1 MATRLT
7 NRAERLI
14 VVERLLFQSASGL
27 RAVEIA
33 DACGVDRRTVYRDLS
48 LLTEIGVPVYQRDG
62 RFYIDREH
70 YLATVRLN
78 RDETVSL
85 LLAASSATL
94 DAPHLSSA
102 LAKLSHALADPFLSQ
117 PHSAAV
123 EPLEAQIAETILR
136 AWSEQR
142 RIKLWYSPR
151 DSVNVRIGEIS
162 TYFVCSK
169 PGDPR
174 YVIGFDSLT
183 GRVRAVELSR
193 VQQVEILDHGYQ
205 MPFETRPLP
214 IYVRGSSKARGENAE
229 LA

>member
-14 VVERLLFQSASGL
+14 AVEHLLFQSASGL

-48 LLTEIGVPVYQRDG
+48 LLNEIGVPVFQRDG

-85 LLAASSATL
+85 LLAAANAAY
-94 DAPHLSSA
+94 DEPHLSSA

-117 PHSAAV
+117 AQTSAV
-123 EPLEAQIAETILR
+123 ESLEAQIVETIRR
-136 AWSEQR
+136 AWGDQR
-142 RIKLWYSPR
+142 RVKLWYSAR
-151 DSVNVRIGEIS
+151 ESVKVRISEIS

-169 PGDPR
+169 PDDPR
-174 YVIGFDSLT
+174 CVIGFDSLS
-183 GRVRAVELSR
+183 GRVRAFELNR
-193 VQQVEILDHGYQ
+193 IQKVEILEHGYQ
-205 MPFETRPLP
+205 MPLETRPYP
-214 IYVRGSSKARGENAE
+214 MYVRGSSKARGESAE
-229 LA
+229 FA

>member
-14 VVERLLFQSASGL
+14 AVEQLLFQSASGL

-48 LLTEIGVPVYQRDG
+48 LLNEIGVPVFQREG

-85 LLAASSATL
+85 LLAASNTSL

-102 LAKLSHALADPFLSQ
+102 LAKLSRALADPFLSQ
-117 PHSAAV
+117 TLPSTDS
-123 EPLEAQIAETILR
+123 LEAQIAEKIRL
-136 AWSEQR
+136 AWSERR
-142 RIKLWYSPR
+142 RIKLWYSTR
-151 DSVNVRIGEIS
+151 DSVKVRVSEVS
-162 TYFVCSK
+162 TYFVGSK
-169 PGDPR
+169 PADPR

-183 GRVRAVELSR
+183 GRVCAFELSR
-193 VQQVEILDHGYQ
+193 VQKVEILEHGYQ
-205 MPFETRPLP
+205 MPFETRPYP
-214 IYVRGSSKARGENAE
+214 SYVRGSSKTRGESVE

>member
-14 VVERLLFQSASGL
+14 AVEQLLFQSASGL

-48 LLTEIGVPVYQRDG
+48 LLTEIGVPVFQSDG

-85 LLAASSATL
+85 LLAASKASL
-94 DAPHLSSA
+94 DVPHLSSA
-102 LAKLSHALADPFLSQ
+102 LAKLSHALADPFLNHAQVVDS
-117 PHSAAV
+117 
-123 EPLEAQIAETILR
+123 LESQIAETILR
-136 AWSEQR
+136 AWSEHR
-142 RIKLWYSPR
+142 RVKLWYSAR
-151 DSVNVRIGEIS
+151 DSVKTRISELS
-162 TYFVCSK
+162 TYFVGNK

-183 GRVRAVELSR
+183 GRVRAFELSR
-193 VQQVEILDHGYQ
+193 VQKVEILEHGYQ
-205 MPFETRPLP
+205 MPFETPPYP
-214 IYVRGSSKARGENAE
+214 IYVRGSSKARGESAE